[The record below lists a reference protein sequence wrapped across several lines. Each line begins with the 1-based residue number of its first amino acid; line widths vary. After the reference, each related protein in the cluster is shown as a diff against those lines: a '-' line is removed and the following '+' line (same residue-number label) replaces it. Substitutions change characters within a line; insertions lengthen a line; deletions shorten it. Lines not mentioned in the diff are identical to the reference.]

1 MAVEAG
7 SENGLF
13 PADETTSAY
22 LAGRARGAWTPVA
35 SDDDAAVARRIAVD
49 LDQLAPLL
57 AKPWSPGNIAPVADL
72 IGTPVD
78 QVYIGNCSNGTITD
92 LRQAASMLAGNTVH
106 PRTRAIVVPASQR
119 IYAQALAEGLLEIF
133 VAAGAM
139 VSTPTCG
146 ACFGGSNGILAEGEV
161 AVATTN
167 RNFRGRMGAQ
177 TSGIYLANSY
187 VAAAAAVAGEIV
199 DPATV
204 NPPVP
209 A

>member
-1 MAVEAG
+1 MGMCCVIAHPERSADVQEKPERLRPLVEAG
-7 SENGLF
+7 ALV
-13 PADETTSAY
+13 SA
-22 LAGRARGAWTPVA
+22 
-35 SDDDAAVARRIAVD
+35 
-49 LDQLAPLL
+49 
-57 AKPWSPGNIAPVADL
+57 
-72 IGTPVD
+72 
-78 QVYIGNCSNGTITD
+78 
-92 LRQAASMLAGNTVH
+92 
-106 PRTRAIVVPASQR
+106 
-119 IYAQALAEGLLEIF
+119 
-133 VAAGAM
+133 
-139 VSTPTCG
+139 PTCG